1 MSDQPRGHAPPSMR
15 PESEERSGPLRTG
28 LTTGVCATAA
38 AIGAARLA
46 LTGVHTTSI
55 EVTLPKGR
63 HITFELNDLATT
75 ENGAEAGAIKDAGD
89 DPDATHG
96 ARVWVRATPTDA
108 PGISFHAGAGVGTV
122 TREGLVLDV
131 GEPAIN
137 PVPRQMLTDHLT
149 DIAAECGHTGGLAVT
164 VGVDDGERIAE
175 RTMNG
180 RLGIFGGISILGT
193 TGIVRPFSCAAF
205 VSSIHQSVDVARA
218 NAFPHIAGCTGSTSE
233 TLARERYG
241 LGDQEVV
248 EMGDLIGALLKYL
261 RHHPV
266 PRLTLSGGFG
276 KLGKFACGHLDTHSR
291 KASVDFEDLAE
302 TARAAGADAELTD
315 HIRGCNTSMEVLTAC
330 QRAEVPL
337 ADRICERAAERARA
351 YLPADTRLDVC
362 AVDRRGALAGIVEGA

>member
-1 MSDQPRGHAPPSMR
+1 MSDHTQGHAPPSMA
-15 PESEERSGPLRTG
+15 PDSDERSGPLRTG

-38 AIGAARLA
+38 AIGAARLTLA
-46 LTGVHTTSI
+46 GVHQTTI
-55 EVTLPKGR
+55 GVNLPKG
-63 HITFELNDLATT
+63 HPIEFELNDLATT
-75 ENGAEAGAIKDAGD
+75 ADGAEAGAIKDAGD

-96 ARVWVRATPTDA
+96 ARVWVRVAPTTE
-108 PGISFHAGAGVGTV
+108 PGIGFHAGAGVGTV

-137 PVPRQMLTDHLT
+137 PVPRQMLADHLN
-149 DIAAECGHTGGLAVT
+149 DIAAECGHTGGFAVT

-175 RTMNG
+175 HTMNG
-180 RLGIFGGISILGT
+180 RLGIFGGLSILGT
-193 TGIVRPFSCAAF
+193 TGIVRPYSCAAF

-218 NAFPHIAGCTGSTSE
+218 NGFPHIAGCTGSTSE

-248 EMGDLIGALLKYL
+248 EMGDLMGALIKYI

-291 KASVDFEDLAE
+291 KASVDFDYL
-302 TARAAGADAELTD
+302 ARAAQDMGANAAMADT
-315 HIRGCNTSMEVLTAC
+315 IRESNTSMEVLTAC
-330 QRAEVPL
+330 QRAEVPI
-337 ADRICERAAERARA
+337 ADRVCQHAAERARS
-351 YLPADTRLDVC
+351 YLPDTTALDVC
-362 AVDRRGALAGIVEGA
+362 AVDRRGQLAGVVEGA